1 MIVAVLDD
9 LMFTSKIR
17 AAAAGL
23 GVTVTFA
30 RSVQAALSALRA
42 SGTSSETAPASGL
55 VLLDLNGT
63 TTDPLGVVAAIRAD
77 DALRGVRVIGFISH
91 VQTQAIDAARRA
103 GATEVLSR
111 SAFVQRLPELLTRNV

>member
-23 GVTVTFA
+23 GVMVTFA
-30 RSVQAALSALRA
+30 RSAAAALAALRPPEISQDA
-42 SGTSSETAPASGL
+42 APASGL

-63 TTDPLGVVAAIRAD
+63 ATDPLGVVAAIRAV
-77 DALRGVRVIGFISH
+77 DALRTIPIIGFVSH
-91 VQTQAIDAARRA
+91 VQTHTIDAARRA
-103 GATEVLSR
+103 GVTDVLAR
-111 SAFVQRLPELLTRNV
+111 SAFVQRLPELLTRNG

>member
-30 RSVQAALSALRA
+30 RSAEAALAALRA
-42 SGTSSETAPASGL
+42 PEISPGGAPASRL

-63 TTDPLGVVAAIRAD
+63 ATDPLGVVAAIRAI
-77 DALRGVRVIGFISH
+77 DALRTVPIVGFVSH
-91 VQTQAIDAARRA
+91 VQTHTIDAARQA

-111 SAFVQRLPELLTRNV
+111 SAFVQRLPELLTRNG

>member
-30 RSVQAALSALRA
+30 RSAEAALAALRA
-42 SGTSSETAPASGL
+42 AETASGSAPSPTL
-55 VLLDLNGT
+55 VLIDLNGSA
-63 TTDPLGVVAAIRAD
+63 TDPLGVVTAIRAVD
-77 DALRGVRVIGFISH
+77 TLRDVPIVGFVSH
-91 VQTQAIDAARRA
+91 VQTELIDAARRA
-103 GATEVLSR
+103 GTTDVVSR
-111 SAFVQRLPELLTRNV
+111 SAFVQRLPELLTRTV